1 MSVIK
6 EVDIKLNELNTF
18 FQTKEIIELVALIEI
33 RKKLDEVLKNLKEK
47 IDLQE
52 EQNKFETPNY
62 PIVTI
67 SYYENYENMKGGI
80 LKNENSSFLSYTRQK
95 FNLQIDLYNILINE
109 IIEIIKEPNKIRI
122 IIDGYIKECE
132 LLYNSLLDHITTN
145 YIKEENS
152 LIPKLNIP
160 FFKSNDHETPEN
172 KKSKLFKYINSLKY
186 FIDTTCKYKK
196 IVDTPPIINP
206 HLEPPKTLGGGSY
219 KKSNKKNILGRERC
233 IYKKSGD
240 RKEYIKYKGV
250 YIAIR
255 EYKKLMK
262 KTI

>member
-1 MSVIK
+1 
-6 EVDIKLNELNTF
+6 
-18 FQTKEIIELVALIEI
+18 
-33 RKKLDEVLKNLKEK
+33 
-47 IDLQE
+47 
-52 EQNKFETPNY
+52 
-62 PIVTI
+62 
-67 SYYENYENMKGGI
+67 MKGGI
-80 LKNENSSFLSYTRQK
+80 INDEKSSFLSYTRQK

-109 IIEIIKEPNKIRI
+109 IIEIIEIIKEPNKIRI

-132 LLYNSLLDHITTN
+132 LLYSSLLDHITTN

-152 LIPKLNIP
+152 LIPKLNLP

-186 FIDTTCKYKK
+186 FIDTKCKYIK

-206 HLEPPKTLGGGSY
+206 HLGEKTLGGGSY